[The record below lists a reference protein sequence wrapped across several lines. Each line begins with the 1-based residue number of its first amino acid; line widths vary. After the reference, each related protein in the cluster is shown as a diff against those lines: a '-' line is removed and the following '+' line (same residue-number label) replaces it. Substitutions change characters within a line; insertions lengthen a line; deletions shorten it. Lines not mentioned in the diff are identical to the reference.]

1 MTARSTSTSMHV
13 NPAAQNYERA
23 VSGGDKRGLLEEG
36 KFSTIQSAERSFDV
50 VPEIEKQ
57 LIPLYI
63 CSLI

>member
-50 VPEIEKQ
+50 VPEIEK
-57 LIPLYI
+57 
-63 CSLI
+63 